1 MADLNALARSDWLDL
16 LASSAPARPGRFDLA
31 APGSILAV
39 SKILVNFG
47 LLNLV
52 VLNVFSGPGWL
63 ELAAPDTLARPGWL
77 DLVDLVVPGRS
88 GKLDLAAQ
96 GTSGSRF
103 CCAWAAFSLLSLRRG
118 SVSSRSPWL
127 LRFGCS
133 VRSWAPWLPRLG
145 VLGAFLG
152 DLGTLLGRS
161 WTLLGRSGL
170 LLGRS

>member
-1 MADLNALARSDWLDL
+1 MNEYIYIYIYISITKLLDQSCGSGARAVSWASSRTTWRVLAGSMGPRLARS
-16 LASSAPARPGRFDLA
+16 GC
-31 APGSILAV
+31 
-39 SKILVNFG
+39 
-47 LLNLV
+47 
-52 VLNVFSGPGWL
+52 SGC
-63 ELAAPDTLARPGWL
+63 PGWL
-77 DLVDLVVPGRS
+77 DLADLVVPGRS
-88 GKLDLAAQ
+88 GKLDLAAL
-96 GTSGSRF
+96 GTPGRRF
-103 CCAWAAFSLLSLRRG
+103 CCAWAVFSLISLRRG

-145 VLGAFLG
+145 VLGAFLA